1 MFKILI
7 YPQLLSSVLR
17 RLQTT
22 VICVLCRYK
31 ALSSD
36 SEIAEDHDFELK
48 ERHRL

>member
-7 YPQLLSSVLR
+7 HPQLLSSVLR

-22 VICVLCRYK
+22 VIFVLCRYNS
-31 ALSSD
+31 LSSD
-36 SEIAEDHDFELK
+36 SKIAEDHDFELK